1 MMESSS
7 LEEESII
14 KNVRNLVRLKKETD
28 DNTIKDIF
36 LDQKNEIKQ
45 LEIEYLEI
53 IRNLF
58 EHEGQEENFYK
69 PVKVSNF
76 WSNNYIDYESKGE
89 KKKHYQLKNI
99 LIKLDHKYIIDNLKK
114 SDTWK
119 IQLTVSINFVSS
131 KDNDEERL
139 MHSKSDKTEI
149 MINDKADEVIE
160 EYFDSVIKKYQIG
173 LEKISERC

>member
-28 DNTIKDIF
+28 DNAIKDIF

-89 KKKHYQLKNI
+89 KKN
-99 LIKLDHKYIIDNLKK
+99 
-114 SDTWK
+114 T
-119 IQLTVSINFVSS
+119 
-131 KDNDEERL
+131 
-139 MHSKSDKTEI
+139 
-149 MINDKADEVIE
+149 
-160 EYFDSVIKKYQIG
+160 
-173 LEKISERC
+173 IS

>member
-36 LDQKNEIKQ
+36 LDQKNERKQ

-58 EHEGQEENFYK
+58 EHEGQEKNFYK

-89 KKKHYQLKNI
+89 KKN
-99 LIKLDHKYIIDNLKK
+99 
-114 SDTWK
+114 T
-119 IQLTVSINFVSS
+119 
-131 KDNDEERL
+131 
-139 MHSKSDKTEI
+139 
-149 MINDKADEVIE
+149 
-160 EYFDSVIKKYQIG
+160 
-173 LEKISERC
+173 IS